1 MAIDWTAVAKEVAD
15 GVRQTALEDA
25 DEAAEEELE
34 AALKKRGF
42 CARIFS
48 EERGERT
55 AGTGTPSGLLLYD
68 PVDGSNNLLR
78 SIPYYAT
85 SLAWIPNGSPETLG
99 GVEEGVVLE
108 IPRGELYWARKG
120 RGATWQGRA
129 LGPGA
134 EGPRLPKPLVALY
147 AYGARGPL
155 PDLRPLL
162 GGCLVR
168 TPGAMSLDLCLLA
181 RGAFDAV
188 VDLRGLLRSFD
199 VAAGVLI
206 AKEAGCVVT
215 DAEGREFDPGAR
227 ESGFNL
233 VAGRRKEVHR
243 AVMGMLG
250 RSQA

>member
-1 MAIDWTAVAKEVAD
+1 MAIDWTAVAREIAD
-15 GVRQTALEDA
+15 GVRRTAIAA
-25 DEAAEEELE
+25 DEAAEDALE

-48 EERGERT
+48 EERGGRT
-55 AGTGTPSGLLLYD
+55 VGSGTPSGLLLYD
-68 PVDGSNNLLR
+68 PVDGSNNMIR

-85 SLAWIPNGSPETLG
+85 SLAWVPSGSPETLG

-120 RGATWQGRA
+120 RGATWDGRA

-134 EGPRLPKPLVALY
+134 AGSSLPKPLVALY

-162 GGCLVR
+162 EGCLLR
-168 TPGAMSLDLCLLA
+168 TPGAISLDLCLLA

-199 VAAGVLI
+199 VAAGLLI
-206 AKEAGCVVT
+206 AREAGCVVS
-215 DAEGREFDPGAR
+215 DAEGREFNPGAR
-227 ESGFNL
+227 EEGFNI
-233 VAGRRKEVHR
+233 VAARDREVHR
-243 AVMGMLG
+243 TVLGMLG
-250 RSQA
+250 KG

>member
-1 MAIDWTAVAKEVAD
+1 MDWTAVAKEIAD
-15 GVRQTALEDA
+15 GVRRTALDDA
-25 DEAAEEELE
+25 DEAAEEALE
-34 AALKKRGF
+34 AALKRRGF
-42 CARIFS
+42 CAKIFS

-55 AGTGTPSGLLLYD
+55 AGSGTPSGLLLYD

-85 SLAWIPNGSPETLG
+85 SLAWIPNGSSETLL

-108 IPRGELYWARKG
+108 IPRGELYWARRG
-120 RGATWQGRA
+120 RGATWEGRA

-134 EGPRLPKPLVALY
+134 EGPTLPKPLVALY

-162 GGCLVR
+162 NGCLVR
-168 TPGAMSLDLCLLA
+168 TPGAISLDLCLLA

-199 VAAGVLI
+199 VAAGLLI
-206 AKEAGCVVT
+206 AREAGCVVT
-215 DAEGREFDPGAR
+215 GLDGAEFNPGAR
-227 ESGFNL
+227 ETGFNL
-233 VAGRRKEVHR
+233 VAARSREVHR
-243 AVMGMLG
+243 AVMEMVGKP
-250 RSQA
+250 